1 MIRSTGWRPSLLA
14 VGVLVGICGAMR
26 GGAVPAE
33 GSHGEGTA
41 EASARHCAVEHLVP
55 NAADR
60 AFAQKDY
67 EKAEMLYRE
76 MLAEFPERAT
86 AGVARS
92 ELAQWKLDDALDTA
106 QVAVSLQP
114 RSARLMDVLGEVRLQ
129 RGELDESTEAFNRAL
144 ELDPCYGR
152 VHADMARELRL
163 EGMSATAE
171 RELDVAHKLSPDDPA
186 IGREWARSHATPLTT
201 EQRIDRVQNQLKQ
214 EELSETQRMALNA
227 SLKALKSQERG
238 DCVMVTTFAPTTL
251 KMKAIAKSGEP
262 MHATGLAV
270 DLNGHK
276 SVLKLDTG
284 ASGLLI
290 SQEAA
295 QRAGLI
301 AEAQI
306 KTGGIGDEGPADT
319 YVTHVDDIKIG
330 EMEFRNCMVRVL
342 ERPDAL
348 EEDGLIGS
356 DVFRRYLV
364 TLDMPG
370 LELRLAALPKVPE
383 EMAEG
388 EIALN
393 TTGEGVGST
402 AQLGVRD
409 RYIAPVMK
417 DWTKIYRMEHELIFP
432 TRIGSG
438 STKLFIMDSGASRG
452 MISQEAA
459 REITGVSNSG
469 RTQLRGINGNVS
481 AVYRTAN
488 ATIQFAGVRQTSQGM
503 SAIDTSDISKRAGVE
518 ITGFIGFPTL
528 RELVIT
534 IDYRDNLVHV
544 VYDPKHGSQR
554 RIMR

>member
-1 MIRSTGWRPSLLA
+1 
-14 VGVLVGICGAMR
+14 MR
-26 GGAVPAE
+26 GRAVPAE
-33 GSHGEGTA
+33 RFHGA
-41 EASARHCAVEHLVP
+41 EESSRHCAVEHFVA

-60 AFAQKDY
+60 ALAQKDY
-67 EKAEMLYRE
+67 EKAEALYRE
-76 MLAEFPERAT
+76 MLADSPERAT

-92 ELAQWKLDDALDTA
+92 ELAQWKLDEALDTA
-106 QVAVSLQP
+106 QVAVALQP
-114 RSARLMDVLGEVRLQ
+114 KSALLMDVLGEVRLQ
-129 RGELDESTEAFNRAL
+129 RGELDESTAAFNRAL

-152 VHADMARELRL
+152 VHADIARQLRL
-163 EGMSATAE
+163 EGMFATAQ
-171 RELDVAHKLSPDDPA
+171 RELDVARKLSPDDPVIA
-186 IGREWARSHATPLTT
+186 REWASSHATPLTT
-201 EQRIDRVQNQLKQ
+201 EQRIGRVQNLLKQ
-214 EELSETQRMALNA
+214 EGLSETQRTALNA

-262 MHATGLAV
+262 MHATGLEV
-270 DLNGHK
+270 NLNGHK

-301 AEAQI
+301 AEAEI

-342 ERPDAL
+342 ERPNAF

-383 EMAEG
+383 ELAEG

-393 TTGEGVGST
+393 TSGEGVGST
-402 AQLGVRD
+402 AKRGVRD
-409 RYIAPVMK
+409 RYIAPEMK

-438 STKLFIMDSGASRG
+438 PTKLFIMDSGASRG
-452 MISQEAA
+452 LISQEAA
-459 REITGVSNSG
+459 REVTGVSNG
-469 RTQLRGINGNVS
+469 RTQVRGINGNVS
-481 AVYRTAN
+481 TVYRTADV
-488 ATIQFAGVRQTSQGM
+488 TIQFAGVRQASQGM

-518 ITGFIGFPTL
+518 IAGFIGFPTL

-544 VYDPKHGSQR
+544 VYEPKHGSQR